1 MVGRAASDILT
12 GWDEIVAIGLT
23 LPGVETGTSYGQPA
37 LRFRKATLAG
47 MTAPDP
53 GSFVLHVAIEAKKML
68 IETDPATFWQTDH
81 YDGWPAILVRFGTPA
96 GERIATL
103 LTRAWWDRATQRQ
116 RVAWGER
123 P

>member
-1 MVGRAASDILT
+1 MVGRAASDKLND
-12 GWDEIVAIGLT
+12 WADVVAIGLT
-23 LPGVETGTSYGQPA
+23 LPGIETGTSYGQPA
-37 LRFRKATLAG
+37 LRFRKGILAG

-53 GSFVLHVAIEAKKML
+53 GSFVLHVAVEAKDML

-96 GERIATL
+96 GDRVVTL
-103 LTRAWWDRATQRQ
+103 LTRAWWDRATRAQRS
-116 RVAWGER
+116 AWGDR